1 MLQRN
6 AQFESR
12 TPQQLL
18 RGADLLADLVELTL
32 GPSGRSVLIDA
43 GGSAPLLGTDGY
55 TVATHF
61 DLLDPVR
68 QSGVQALRNL
78 AWEML
83 RDCGDGATTAVVLAR
98 AVLAGLVTMTAAGH
112 DPQHLGQAV
121 LRQAQAVAAQL
132 RARAVPVEDAALLA
146 AVATAACGA
155 DARLGH
161 AVGEATH
168 AVGAS
173 GLVLVEAGHG
183 LDDELE
189 LRPGL
194 HFASGWLS
202 PAFATDEKL
211 GRAVFEDAYVLVSNE
226 RIDRFDDILPVLEV
240 FAQRKK
246 PLVIIA
252 REVRGEA
259 LATLVLNRRKADALV
274 CAVAAPGEGDWKA
287 MHLGDIAA
295 ATGATLLGDDSGH
308 RLKDIKPAH
317 IGRAGRI
324 EIGRAETIIA
334 DGAADPAVLDARLAA
349 IREQIAGARY
359 LAFDRE
365 QHEQRLARLSGKL
378 AMLRLGAP
386 SALELERRRQAAK
399 AAGAAARQARAG
411 GAVDK
416 EEGGVAERAEVDD
429 LGGRVRAEGLHGQ
442 VEGPHRYADLR
453 PRSNSCTTWANTAC
467 WSGDRA
473 SPVVSVKNRS
483 NKSARPRRAISPAT
497 GPPGRFWGAVAVA
510 RAAYMTLGKTALSRS
525 SGLGTGSSSSRSTHR

>member
-6 AQFESR
+6 TQFESR

-61 DLLDPVR
+61 DLHDPVR

-121 LRQAQAVAAQL
+121 QRHAQAVAAQL
-132 RARAVPVEDAALLA
+132 RARAVPVEDAAMLA

-155 DARLGH
+155 DAGLGR

-183 LDDELE
+183 LEDELE

-202 PAFATDEKL
+202 PVFATDEKL
-211 GRAVFEDAYVLVSNE
+211 GKAVFEDAYILVSNE

-252 REVRGEA
+252 RDVRGEA

-274 CAVAAPGEGDWKA
+274 CAVAAPGEGDWKG

-317 IGRAGRI
+317 IGRAGRV

-334 DGAADPAVLDARLAA
+334 DGAADPAALAARLAA

-386 SALELERRRQAAK
+386 SAVELERRRQAAK
-399 AAGAAARQARAG
+399 AAVAAARQARAG
-411 GAVDK
+411 GAVA
-416 EEGGVAERAEVDD
+416 GGGAALLHAATGLGHPADPSGVDGAAASVLARALGAPLRTIIGNRGGDGEQIGAAVAA
-429 LGGRVRAEGLHGQ
+429 
-442 VEGPHRYADLR
+442 
-453 PRSNSCTTWANTAC
+453 
-467 WSGDRA
+467 SGDARCGYDAAADQVTDMFAAGIVDACEVTVEALLRA
-473 SPVVSVKNRS
+473 VST
-483 NKSARPRRAISPAT
+483 AAT
-497 GPPGRFWGAVAVA
+497 LATVAVA
-510 RAAYMTLGKTALSRS
+510 TAACNGR
-525 SGLGTGSSSSRSTHR
+525 HRKGGA